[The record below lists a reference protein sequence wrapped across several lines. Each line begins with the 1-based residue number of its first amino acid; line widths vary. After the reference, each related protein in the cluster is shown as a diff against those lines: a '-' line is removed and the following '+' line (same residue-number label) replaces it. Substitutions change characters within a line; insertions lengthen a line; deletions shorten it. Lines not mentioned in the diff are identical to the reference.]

1 MAYWIS
7 PSLTLWFV
15 IMVVILLGLV
25 FGISRFLN
33 PLYRVIRQETDHLV
47 RLTSQQLQGI
57 RVIKAFN
64 QTQMNFKRLKNK
76 TIA

>member
-1 MAYWIS
+1 
-7 PSLTLWFV
+7 
-15 IMVVILLGLV
+15 MVCDNGGHLIGAC
-25 FGISRFLN
+25 FWHFSFLN

-64 QTQMNFKRLKNK
+64 QTQNELQTFKEQNDSLSHNQYQAA
-76 TIA
+76 T